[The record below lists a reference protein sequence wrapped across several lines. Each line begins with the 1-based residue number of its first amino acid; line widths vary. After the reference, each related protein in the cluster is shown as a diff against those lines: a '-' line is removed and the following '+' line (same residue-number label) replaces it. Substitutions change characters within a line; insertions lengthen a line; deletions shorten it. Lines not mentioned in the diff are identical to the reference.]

1 MPITP
6 NTAGHSLFSR
16 RQRRH
21 NAAPKASVLAPL
33 LMFAVVISSG
43 CSEESRPAQR
53 LPVAAD
59 TVVEQ
64 NSNITY
70 QQLRQQGLSAQHAKI
85 ILLHY
90 LNCGVDCNNPSSSN
104 YWASSSHI
112 EQLQSVEKSYQ
123 RFAQVRKT
131 LVAEFGPEAENDPL
145 FSFMFFPLGDIY
157 SFMSSAEQI
166 ALQDA
171 QLSQAKGIFSGAIDP
186 TANHDPAKDVLSDT
200 SFYEYSL
207 RASPLADQLRMLNIS
222 FTEQS
227 YRQTYALL
235 SSPNRK
241 AGEPPQRI
249 NGETGLRLIKSLGE
263 QDALKIWATLDSY
276 FSYIYGLGKQY
287 GLTDKEIVDAHQI
300 VRNYEAAIANAYGG
314 ASMLDLRDKEQ
325 LLDAINHRHTD
336 LAHKYGEELAGKFI
350 AMSQLHSLSALN
362 KSKLYPFRK
371 ILDLE
376 QSPKLQPLQ
385 QWP

>member
-1 MPITP
+1 MSLTS
-6 NTAGHSLFSR
+6 NTFHHSNFYGWLGRRLLTFKFSLF
-16 RQRRH
+16 
-21 NAAPKASVLAPL
+21 VPL
-33 LMFAVVISSG
+33 LIFTAAFSSG
-43 CSEESRPAQR
+43 CSEENRPAQR
-53 LPVAAD
+53 LPVAAV
-59 TVVEQ
+59 TAVEQ

-70 QQLRQQGLSAQHAKI
+70 QQLRQQGLSDQHAKI

-90 LNCGVDCNNPSSSN
+90 LNCGGDCNNASSSN

-112 EQLQSVEKSYQ
+112 EQLQAVEKSYQ

-276 FSYIYGLGKQY
+276 FSYIYGLGEQY